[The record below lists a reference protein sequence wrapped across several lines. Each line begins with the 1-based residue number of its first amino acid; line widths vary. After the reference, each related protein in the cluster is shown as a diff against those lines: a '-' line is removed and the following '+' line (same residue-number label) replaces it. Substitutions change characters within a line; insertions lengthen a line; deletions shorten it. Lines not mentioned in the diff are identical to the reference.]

1 MRSDMPLQI
10 PDTTR
15 WDGPPGWSRRAV
27 MRSGAPEETDALAR
41 RLADATAPGDTL
53 LLSGDLGAGKSHFA
67 RAFIRHALG
76 PGSEGAEV
84 PSPSFTLVQTY
95 QTDTGEIWHADL
107 YRLSGHD
114 EAFELGLD
122 DAMRTERCLIEWPER
137 FAPDWPDTAVMLRFE
152 PDAEDPETT
161 RAIALWAT
169 EDGETLRRVL
179 DAWPAGARA

>member
-1 MRSDMPLQI
+1 
-10 PDTTR
+10 
-15 WDGPPGWSRRAV
+15 
-27 MRSGAPEETDALAR
+27 
-41 RLADATAPGDTL
+41 
-53 LLSGDLGAGKSHFA
+53 
-67 RAFIRHALG
+67 
-76 PGSEGAEV
+76 
-84 PSPSFTLVQTY
+84 VQTY